1 MISDNS
7 LFFSLFSSSNF
18 FCNLSFCI
26 WACTVLYFSLSMAA
40 FKMRNPI
47 YSNSPFLYLTSRGQ
61 ADLQQW
67 LFRGVLESTVA
78 FCRDHARWHM
88 NKKVSHYCQGCVREL
103 VGNSGWHWCFF
114 LKNVIISSRGVVHIK
129 YYLCTGHANHTLV
142 MLSVWDVW
150 ERKVILFYVGGF
162 YSAAQK
168 LVGFCLKKLLTHP
181 SVWISLEICCF

>member
-114 LKNVIISSRGVVHIK
+114 KKCNYIQSRGCPHQILSMHGSRKPYVSNAFCVRCLRK
-129 YYLCTGHANHTLV
+129 KSNFVLCGRVL
-142 MLSVWDVW
+142 LSGT
-150 ERKVILFYVGGF
+150 EACRIL
-162 YSAAQK
+162 
-168 LVGFCLKKLLTHP
+168 P
-181 SVWISLEICCF
+181 